1 MKELDIAFNLLKSAL
16 DAQPPYLGT
25 QPIGADVW
33 WKLFRMMQRNRIAAL
48 ASEAIN
54 MLPDDQRPP
63 RDVLIPW
70 PCNRLGIDDPQNA
83 THVWNIAPNPTTG
96 RITVTGSNDNGQS
109 VRLEI
114 VDATGRELLHT
125 TGLSADLTPLG
136 TGIYYIR
143 IITDNNITVKKVV
156 KN

>member
-1 MKELDIAFNLLKSAL
+1 MK
-16 DAQPPYLGT
+16 
-25 QPIGADVW
+25 
-33 WKLFRMMQRNRIAAL
+33 NRHGEVLIEVNNAYF
-48 ASEAIN
+48 
-54 MLPDDQRPP
+54 DGD
-63 RDVLIPW
+63 DVLIPW

-156 KN
+156 KY